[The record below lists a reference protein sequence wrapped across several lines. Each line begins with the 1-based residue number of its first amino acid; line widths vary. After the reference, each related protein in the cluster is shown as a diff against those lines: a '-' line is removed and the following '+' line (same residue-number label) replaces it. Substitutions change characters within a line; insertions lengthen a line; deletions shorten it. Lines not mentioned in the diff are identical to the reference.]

1 MENKRFTLL
10 SGIAVLIVL
19 GIYLWFIMLG
29 PWRIRGY
36 TSDYYS
42 RLATSFQH
50 GKLALEE
57 KPDPALLALT
67 NPYDQKARKNI
78 PVVGDAS
85 LYKGKY
91 YLYFGPFP
99 SLPLAIIAS
108 IFPIKPGDQIFVYLF
123 LIGLFLIQ
131 CLLFREILRDFF
143 PDVPHWI
150 LPLGILFLGLTGP
163 YTRMLSHPYIHE
175 AAIAGGQLLFTA
187 GFYAAFL
194 ALKKNVFH
202 QEWKLF
208 LAGFLWAASIAT
220 RTTLLA
226 PVAFIVILTWLFI
239 FNQSHRAGL
248 ARNIGSPTLALISPL
263 VVFGIALAWYNWAR
277 FDSIFEF
284 GLYYQLAAFNLQA
297 NYSILFS
304 RVYLIQNIYNYFLNP
319 FAVNKNFPFVFS
331 IPGTEKPVFPAL
343 KLPNLYA
350 VEGKFPGALVSTPF
364 FLFSIIPVMTLIV
377 KYAKALL
384 QSGKKDELFN
394 FFDWTALGL
403 LGSFIAGSIPT
414 LLLFYVGFRY
424 ETDFL
429 PSLTLLALI
438 GFCQGYQLLQNSSVR
453 RLYTLFGT
461 MLAIVSILLNLAL
474 AYTGIKG

>member
-10 SGIAVLIVL
+10 SGVAVLVVL
-19 GIYLWFIMLG
+19 GIYLWFILLG
-29 PWRIRGY
+29 PWRTRGY

-50 GKLALEE
+50 GQLALEE
-57 KPDPALLALT
+57 QPDPALLALP

-108 IFPIKPGDQIFVYLF
+108 IIPIKPGDQIFVYLF
-123 LIGLFLIQ
+123 LVGLFLIQ
-131 CLLFREILRDFF
+131 CLLFRESLQAFF
-143 PDVPHWI
+143 SAIPNWF
-150 LPLGILFLGLTGP
+150 LPLGILILGITGP
-163 YTRMLSHPYIHE
+163 FTRMLSHPYIHE
-175 AAIAGGQLLFTA
+175 AAIAGGQLLFTG
-187 GFYAAFL
+187 GFYAVFL
-194 ALKKNVFH
+194 ALKNDVFH

-226 PVAFIVILTWLFI
+226 PVAFIVLLTWLFI
-239 FNQSHRAGL
+239 FNRCRKAGKG
-248 ARNIGSPTLALISPL
+248 RNMGTPTLALFLPL

-304 RVYLIQNIYNYFLNP
+304 RVYVIQNIYNYFFNP
-319 FAVNKNFPFVFS
+319 FAVNRNFPFAFS
-331 IPGTEKPVFPAL
+331 MPGTEKSILPSV

-350 VEGKFPGALVSTPF
+350 VEGKFPGAIVSTPF
-364 FLFSIIPVMTLIV
+364 ILFSIIPVISLVT
-377 KYAKALL
+377 KYIKALTS
-384 QSGKKDELFN
+384 SGKRDELFN
-394 FFDWTALGL
+394 FFDWTVLGL
-403 LGSFIAGSIPT
+403 LGSFIAGAIPT

-429 PSLTLLALI
+429 PSLTLLSLI
-438 GFCQGYQLLQNSSVR
+438 GFCLGYQLLKNSSAR
-453 RLYTLFGT
+453 RLYTVFGT
-461 MLAIVSILLNLAL
+461 VLAIVSILLNLAL

>member
-1 MENKRFTLL
+1 VENKRFTLL
-10 SGIAVLIVL
+10 SGIAVLVVL

-29 PWRIRGY
+29 PWRTRGY

-42 RLATSFQH
+42 RMATSFQH
-50 GKLALEE
+50 GQLALEE
-57 KPDPALLALT
+57 KPDPGLLALP
-67 NPYDQKARKNI
+67 NPYDQKARKNV

-99 SLPLAIIAS
+99 SLPLAIIATV
-108 IFPIKPGDQIFVYLF
+108 FPIKPGDQIFVYLF
-123 LIGLFLIQ
+123 LISLFLIQ
-131 CLLFREILRDFF
+131 CLLFREITNTFF
-143 PDVPHWI
+143 PDVPSWI
-150 LPLGILFLGLTGP
+150 LPLGILILGLTGP
-163 YTRMLSHPYIHE
+163 FTRMLSHPYIHE
-175 AAIAGGQLLFTA
+175 AAIAGGQLLFIA

-194 ALKKNVFH
+194 ALKRNLFH

-226 PVAFIVILTWLFI
+226 PVAFIAILTWLFI
-239 FNQSHRAGL
+239 FNQYRKAG
-248 ARNIGSPTLALISPL
+248 ADRNIGAPTLALFSPL
-263 VVFGIALAWYNWAR
+263 VVFGIALAWYNLAR

-304 RVYLIQNIYNYFLNP
+304 RVYVIQNIYNYFFNP
-319 FAVNKNFPFVFS
+319 FSVKSNFPFAFAT
-331 IPGTEKPVFPAL
+331 PGREKPILASL

-350 VEGKFPGALVSTPF
+350 VEGKFPGAFLSTPF
-364 FLFSIIPVMTLIV
+364 LLFSILPVLALLV
-377 KYAKALL
+377 KYLNALRP
-384 QSGKKDELFN
+384 SGKKDELFN
-394 FFDWTALGL
+394 FFDWTVLGL
-403 LGSFIAGSIPT
+403 LGSFVAGAIPT
-414 LLLFYVGFRY
+414 VLLFYVGFRY

-429 PSLTLLALI
+429 PSLTLLALT
-438 GFCQGYQLLQNSSVR
+438 GFCLGYQHVKNMSAR

-461 MLAIVSILLNLAL
+461 VLALVSIFLNVAL
-474 AYTGIKG
+474 AYTSING